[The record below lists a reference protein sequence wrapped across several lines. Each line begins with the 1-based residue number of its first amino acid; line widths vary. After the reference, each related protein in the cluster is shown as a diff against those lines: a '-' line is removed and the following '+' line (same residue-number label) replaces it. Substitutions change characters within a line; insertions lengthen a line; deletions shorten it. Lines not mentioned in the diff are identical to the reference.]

1 MAGRAAIDEEATG
14 HTGCVLVEEAA
25 SDVSEEPPKL
35 EPLPQFSVGV
45 PAGWKDALY
54 EEQH

>member
-1 MAGRAAIDEEATG
+1 MVG
-14 HTGCVLVEEAA
+14 HTSMDEKVISRTHYVLVEEAA
-25 SDVSEEPPKL
+25 HDVSEEAPKL

-54 EEQH
+54 DEQH

>member
-1 MAGRAAIDEEATG
+1 MDEKVISRT
-14 HTGCVLVEEAA
+14 HYVLVEEAA
-25 SDVSEEPPKL
+25 HDVSEEAPKL

-54 EEQH
+54 DEQH